1 MTLLTATRSRRRAR
15 QSDLA
20 VLVEATT
27 LAELRSAIPAT
38 DDLPPGTHGKV
49 VIEGFGVG
57 PLADLA
63 GAEQAWGSFLV
74 PAGAEVLDVHGEGL
88 NKAIVDWR
96 IFEVAATAMASSLA
110 VVVFIGVVALA
121 LAALGWA
128 ISRITIFF
136 EQAGPMILIG
146 LVLVVGLVVLSSR
159 GRRSS

>member
-1 MTLLTATRSRRRAR
+1 MTLLTATRPRRRAR
-15 QSDLA
+15 QGGSA

-27 LAELRSAIPAT
+27 LAELRAAIPAT
-38 DDLPPGTHGKV
+38 NDLPPGTHGKV

-63 GAEQAWGSFLV
+63 GAEQTWGSFLV
-74 PAGAEVLDVHGEGL
+74 PAGAEVLDVRGEGFST
-88 NKAIVDWR
+88 AIVDWR
-96 IFEVAATAMASSLA
+96 IQAAVDAAMASPLA
-110 VVVFIGVVALA
+110 PVILIGAVALA
-121 LAALGWA
+121 LAARGWV

-146 LVLVVGLVVLSSR
+146 LVLVVGLSVLSSR